1 MIRIK
6 ELRLEKGM
14 NMRQT
19 AIALGIPYTTYISY
33 EKGEREPNSE
43 MLIILADY
51 FNCSVDYLIGR
62 SDERIDE
69 SVLDKVNEIE
79 NDYLEATGNI
89 YHAKM
94 LSSIKN
100 IIPLPETKEIPLLGT
115 IACGEPILAEENIEE
130 YIKADKDINAEF
142 ALRCKGDSMI
152 EARIN
157 NGDIV
162 YIHQQP
168 DVENGEIAAVLIGD
182 EATLKRVYK
191 YPEKGMLVL
200 KPANPKYDDFIFVG
214 EELET
219 IKILGKAVGF
229 YSSII

>member
-19 AIALGIPYTTYISY
+19 ALALGIPYTTYISY

-51 FNCSVDYLIGR
+51 FNCSIDYLIGR

-79 NDYLEATGNI
+79 NEYLEATGNI
-89 YHAKM
+89 YHAK
-94 LSSIKN
+94 LLASAKN
-100 IIPLPETKEIPLLGT
+100 ILPLPETKKIPLLGVV
-115 IACGEPILAEENIEE
+115 ACGEPILAEENIED
-130 YIKADKDINAEF
+130 YVKLDKTIDAEF

-152 EARIN
+152 GARIK

-191 YPEKGMLVL
+191 YPEKNMLVL
-200 KPANPKYDDFIFVG
+200 KAANPEYEDFIYTG
-214 EELET
+214 TELRE
-219 IKILGKAVGF
+219 IVIIGKAVGF
-229 YSSII
+229 YSSI